1 MSRMTTL
8 NAAMF
13 RVNVVPAAAVIETA
27 SGTRLIRART
37 VRAVVDADEDRVLGV
52 VGDGYRLVT
61 NEQALDW
68 ARRCGQAVF
77 PQTSP
82 SDWSVFSVDGPSS
95 GSYCRID
102 VAHRQTVLNFAGQ
115 TPGVPRDAFGPFIR
129 VTNSYNGQRAL
140 RFDIG
145 LLRWICTNGMIFAD
159 HVVTFRFTHS
169 KVVLA
174 QPPEF
179 MVNQP
184 KLSSWLNGFEAN
196 LATLQERKLTP
207 AVILDLVL
215 GVLRLRPPSGPD
227 APAYLVREWE
237 AIQSHLQGLVS
248 RYTSEVGENA
258 YAAFNVM
265 TDFAT
270 RPKGRGSYAREV
282 HTLQRRVGAWF
293 PEFCGRSRLPDFR
306 MDEYLKALSNA
317 PAAKNPETGRVAART
332 AG

>member
-8 NAAMF
+8 DDVMF
-13 RVNVVPAAAVIETA
+13 RVNVVPAAAVVETA
-27 SGTRLIRART
+27 AGTRLIRAKT
-37 VRAVVDADEDRVLGV
+37 VRAVVDAEDDRVLGV

-77 PQTSP
+77 PRTSP

-95 GSYCRID
+95 GSFCRID

-145 LLRWICTNGMIFAD
+145 LLRWICTNGMLIAD
-159 HVVTFRFTHS
+159 QVVTFRFTHS
-169 KVVLA
+169 KVALPQA
-174 QPPEF
+174 PEF
-179 MVNQP
+179 RVNQP
-184 KLSSWLNGFEAN
+184 KLSAWLDGFEAN
-196 LATLQERKLTP
+196 IAMLQGRMLTH

-215 GVLRLRPPSGPD
+215 GVLRLRPPSAPD
-227 APAYLVREWE
+227 ASAYLVSEWE
-237 AIQSHLQGLVS
+237 AIQSHLQLLIS
-248 RYTSEVGENA
+248 RYTKEVGENA

-270 RPKGRGSYAREV
+270 RPKGRGSYAREP
-282 HTLQRRVGAWF
+282 HTLQRRVGVWM
-293 PEFCGRSRLPDFR
+293 PDFCKRCRQPDFR
-306 MDEYLKALSNA
+306 MPDYLIELHRATGA
-317 PAAKNPETGRVAART
+317 PAYGPATRISGRA
-332 AG
+332 

>member
-8 NAAMF
+8 DDALF
-13 RVNVVPAAAVIETA
+13 RVSVVPAAAVMEGA
-27 SGTRLIRART
+27 DGTRLIRAKT
-37 VRAVVDADEDRVLGV
+37 LRAIVDADDDRVLGM
-52 VGDGYRLVT
+52 VGEGYRLVT

-95 GSYCRID
+95 GSFCRID
-102 VAHRQTVLNFAGQ
+102 VAHQQTVLNFAGQ
-115 TPGVPRDAFGPFIR
+115 TPAGPREAFGPFIR

-145 LLRWICTNGMIFAD
+145 LVRWICTNGMIFAD
-159 HVVTFRFTHS
+159 HVVTFRFAHS
-169 KVVLA
+169 KVALP

-179 MVNQP
+179 RVNQP

-196 LATLQERKLTP
+196 IATLQERMLTP
-207 AVILDLVL
+207 AVIFDLVL
-215 GVLRLRPPSGPD
+215 GVLRLRPPSAPD

-237 AIQSHLQGLVS
+237 AIQSHLQTLIA
-248 RYTSEVGENA
+248 RYTKEVGDNA

-270 RPKGRGSYAREV
+270 RPKGRSSYAREV

-293 PEFCGRSRLPDFR
+293 PAFCAQSRLPEFR
-306 MDEYLKALSNA
+306 MDEYLRALSNA
-317 PAAKNPETGRVAART
+317 PAAKDSGTGRVAART
-332 AG
+332 VP